1 MKQFN
6 RGRDFVLQLLFGVI
20 AIAVLAWTSVRFPVI
35 MGRDQLIG
43 AFVLT
48 VFPLIDAF
56 APLPAAAQETTIYKD
71 SIRRFNE
78 LPEGEDDSTEAPV
91 QPNGTSLSIEHLSF
105 AYENQEKKVLNDLSL
120 TIPENKN

>member
-1 MKQFN
+1 
-6 RGRDFVLQLLFGVI
+6 
-20 AIAVLAWTSVRFPVI
+20 
-35 MGRDQLIG
+35 MGRSQLIG

-78 LPEGEDDSTEAPV
+78 LPEGKMTQQKRLFSQMAPV
-91 QPNGTSLSIEHLSF
+91 
-105 AYENQEKKVLNDLSL
+105 YR
-120 TIPENKN
+120 